1 MSSDDEEEEEKEET
15 REEHEAACEKYGDSK
30 TSHSKGD
37 SSSNSNEGY
46 DTPVVPSARGRKL
59 AEVYESNH
67 ALQWAR
73 QILLETVDEEVLPM
87 TTEVK
92 AMAKEQLRKLQRP
105 NTRGTKEQAVQ
116 LNDENVQRARD
127 YTKHV
132 SPNGNFDLPNLIIDG
147 KGDPQLRGQ
156 VAAGSFPPTPFA
168 THGMTGWNELT
179 QASWFREWCAVGCP
193 ERQGDA
199 IPESKRAW
207 NGGKMSS
214 NKVAATEAFRKRKHG
229 NSAESRSFV
238 GLCKIL
244 NPGGNSSRVVP
255 QWVLD
260 LEEDLDTAD
269 TFWR

>member
-15 REEHEAACEKYGDSK
+15 REEHEAACQKYGDSK
-30 TSHSKGD
+30 TSHSEGD
-37 SSSNSNEGY
+37 SSSNSNKEY

-116 LNDENVQRARD
+116 LNDKNVQRARD

-132 SPNGNFDLPNLIIDG
+132 SPNGNFDLPNLIVFTG
-147 KGDPQLRGQ
+147 FQAKKQYGQ
-156 VAAGSFPPTPFA
+156 AFSLFD
-168 THGMTGWNELT
+168 L
-179 QASWFREWCAVGCP
+179 
-193 ERQGDA
+193 
-199 IPESKRAW
+199 
-207 NGGKMSS
+207 S
-214 NKVAATEAFRKRKHG
+214 N
-229 NSAESRSFV
+229 
-238 GLCKIL
+238 L
-244 NPGGNSSRVVP
+244 
-255 QWVLD
+255 
-260 LEEDLDTAD
+260 
-269 TFWR
+269 